1 MPPQTVTDDVYSEV
15 ATPKAAVATTFD
27 KANKEAERSIKPNVT
42 LYISLLVALL
52 QPLQSGWSTS
62 QMNLTQYNDT
72 TECNARPVAEDTCLM
87 FPGHSKLEWT
97 FAVNA
102 WIFGGM
108 IGSLCC
114 GHFSD
119 QWGRK
124 KLLFANCAFM
134 IAGGVVQAAVSNI
147 WAFAVGRAISGI
159 ASGVATATLGGIFA
173 DAGISDS
180 RIGTLIIDFI
190 NIFPAFGAGP
200 LTLRFGYRPTV
211 LWGIAGMCIM
221 AICMTISFLVD
232 VPELSIV
239 FTALYVIAFGATLGP
254 LTWVV
259 TADLF
264 PDSIRA
270 SGSALCIG
278 INWLCNLVVG
288 VGYPYVSDALDDYA
302 YLPFVVLL
310 VIFYLLAL
318 KLIPE
323 TAGPVAQNR
332 TQYAAVGLMMGTLP
346 STITPFLSYYLNMEG
361 QATTS
366 ARALLGIP
374 WSIKVFIGII
384 SDCFPICGFRR
395 RPFMIIGWLLCT
407 LCLIVMAIL
416 PLDKP
421 YFPEASWRSLK
432 PSEYTTEEIS
442 AINYHAPSTGGKYV
456 VLMMMATLGIF
467 GSILCRA
474 VYQVIA
480 YSFFSGVFG
489 GISYVASDPVTMFW
503 ARATSFN
510 ISIAQIV
517 GSVVTAFTLAF
528 IGRYGLD
535 WDWRHVII
543 VTTVMVVTLDS
554 VCTMLTTWD
563 IIRNQWFWL
572 GFPIVETIP
581 ASVNF
586 IVSTFVVVELAD
598 KATKL
603 LSTDY

>member
-159 ASGVATATLGGIFA
+159 ASGVATATLGGYINELSPPHLRGVLGMGLQISLTMGIVLPAIAFFFANTSSGWRYLAGFPIILAVLFLVLAPKMCVESPAWLLMKNRREEAKAVIAQLYGEENVQTALNWLESSNKPNQSELGEVNHEPEVKESLFSPRYRMQLAGAILISCAQQLSGINAVFYYSSSIFA

-200 LTLRFGYRPTV
+200 LTLRFGNRPTV
-211 LWGIAGMCIM
+211 LWGIAGMCVM

-278 INWLCNLVVG
+278 INWLCNLIVG

-323 TAGPVAQNR
+323 TAGK
-332 TQYAAVGLMMGTLP
+332 
-346 STITPFLSYYLNMEG
+346 SS
-361 QATTS
+361 
-366 ARALLGIP
+366 
-374 WSIKVFIGII
+374 
-384 SDCFPICGFRR
+384 
-395 RPFMIIGWLLCT
+395 
-407 LCLIVMAIL
+407 
-416 PLDKP
+416 
-421 YFPEASWRSLK
+421 
-432 PSEYTTEEIS
+432 EEIQ
-442 AINYHAPSTGGKYV
+442 TE
-456 VLMMMATLGIF
+456 F
-467 GSILCRA
+467 
-474 VYQVIA
+474 
-480 YSFFSGVFG
+480 
-489 GISYVASDPVTMFW
+489 
-503 ARATSFN
+503 
-510 ISIAQIV
+510 
-517 GSVVTAFTLAF
+517 
-528 IGRYGLD
+528 
-535 WDWRHVII
+535 
-543 VTTVMVVTLDS
+543 DS
-554 VCTMLTTWD
+554 RR
-563 IIRNQWFWL
+563 IQ
-572 GFPIVETIP
+572 
-581 ASVNF
+581 
-586 IVSTFVVVELAD
+586 
-598 KATKL
+598 
-603 LSTDY
+603 